1 MSFSTIVD
9 MVRGEFL
16 EMPGLELTEAQAIK
30 LWSLDGDECRY
41 VLDVLVAAGFL
52 QWTARR
58 TVIRTG
64 RPMTSGSQERERR
77 EPGGAGRT
85 VGTESAARDVRR
97 QAQ

>member
-30 LWSLDGDECRY
+30 LWNLDGDECRY

-52 QWTARR
+52 QWTTRR

-64 RPMTSGSQERERR
+64 RPVTSDRKSVNAVSHEAQEEQWPRN
-77 EPGGAGRT
+77 
-85 VGTESAARDVRR
+85 R
-97 QAQ
+97 QHGM

>member
-1 MSFSTIVD
+1 MSLSTIVD

-30 LWSLDGDECRY
+30 LWSLDGEECRY

-52 QWTARR
+52 QWTTRR

-64 RPMTSGSQERERR
+64 RAVTSDRKSVDAVSREAQEEQWPRNRQH
-77 EPGGAGRT
+77 G
-85 VGTESAARDVRR
+85 DVRR

>member
-9 MVRGEFL
+9 RVRGEFL

-30 LWSLDGDECRY
+30 LWRLDADDCRY

-52 QWTARR
+52 RWTSRR

-64 RPMTSGSQERERR
+64 HSSTRDHKSVSTVRDEAQE
-77 EPGGAGRT
+77 
-85 VGTESAARDVRR
+85 
-97 QAQ
+97 Q

>member
-1 MSFSTIVD
+1 MSFSRIVD

-30 LWSLDGDECRY
+30 LWSLDADDCRY

-52 QWTARR
+52 RWTTRR

-64 RPMTSGSQERERR
+64 RPVTSDRKSVST
-77 EPGGAGRT
+77 AS
-85 VGTESAARDVRR
+85 SAA
-97 QAQ
+97 QEEQ

>member
-1 MSFSTIVD
+1 MSFSRIVD

-64 RPMTSGSQERERR
+64 RPVTSDRKNVNAASHEAQEQQR
-77 EPGGAGRT
+77 PGNRPHGM
-85 VGTESAARDVRR
+85 
-97 QAQ
+97 